1 MGEIRELTKEEFKR
15 MHELELELLVEFDRV
30 CRMHNINYVISYGT
44 LLGAIRHKGFIPW
57 DDDADLCML
66 REDYEKFK
74 RVQNDL
80 NPDICY
86 FQDNTTDPEYRWGYG
101 KLRRTGT
108 EYIRAG
114 QEHLKCKNGVFIDI
128 FVQDDI
134 PQSTIGQVIQ
144 DKYCYFLRKI
154 TWSEVGKK
162 QTIGIKRIWFSILS
176 LIPIS
181 WVFKRLEPIHKRSN
195 NSTPN
200 RVTCLLFPSLG
211 QFYYKASIKERYGVP
226 KSWYLER
233 AEYDFE
239 GHKLYGSK
247 NYDEIL
253 SFIYHDYMKL
263 PPIEKRQQHSP
274 VSFIKLV

>member
-1 MGEIRELTKEEFKR
+1 MEIRELTKEEFNR
-15 MHELELELLVEFDRV
+15 MHELQVELLVEFDRV
-30 CRMHNINYVISYGT
+30 CRKHSISYVIAYGT
-44 LLGAIRHKGFIPW
+44 LLGAVRHKGFIPW

-74 RVQNDL
+74 EVTCDL
-80 NPDICY
+80 DSNICY
-86 FQDNTTDPEYRWGYG
+86 FQDNTTDPDYRWGYG

-108 EYIRAG
+108 EYVRAG

-134 PQSTIGQVIQ
+134 PMSTVGQWIQ
-144 DKYCYFLRKI
+144 DKYCYIIRKI

-162 QTIGIKRIWFSILS
+162 QTRGLKKLWFMLLS
-176 LIPIS
+176 TIPIS
-181 WVFKRLEPIHKRSN
+181 WVFKMLEPLHRKSR
-195 NSTPN
+195 NSSPN

-211 QFYYKASIKERYGVP
+211 QFYYKAPLKDRFGVP

-247 NYDEIL
+247 DFDKVL

-263 PPIEKRQQHSP
+263 PPLEEREQHSP
-274 VSFIKLV
+274 VSCIKLM